1 MLSEKSS
8 ERLKNINAL
17 STIDLFLHIR
27 ADEAVFLQT
36 YFVP

>member
-1 MLSEKSS
+1 MLREKFSKH
-8 ERLKNINAL
+8 RKNINAL